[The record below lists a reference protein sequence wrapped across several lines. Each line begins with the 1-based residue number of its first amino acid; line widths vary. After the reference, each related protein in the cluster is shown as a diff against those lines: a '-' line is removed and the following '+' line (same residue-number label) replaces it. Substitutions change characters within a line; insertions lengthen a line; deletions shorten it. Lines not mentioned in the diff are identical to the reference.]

1 MNTMLEEA
9 VLIQRERKA
18 ATRKLV
24 PLAAMAEVL
33 HTEAGTL
40 VITYKEL
47 GTKGLAIKG
56 YATTVRKV
64 KESLPEG
71 FHYAGDVDFSQA
83 VLCNDDERHLAALR
97 KSEIRHRK

>member
-1 MNTMLEEA
+1 MLEEVA
-9 VLIQRERKA
+9 LIQKERRA
-18 ATRKLV
+18 AKRKLV

-40 VITYKEL
+40 VVTYKEL
-47 GTKGLAIKG
+47 GTKGMAIKG

-64 KESLPEG
+64 KETLPEG

-83 VLCNDDERHLAALR
+83 VLCSDDERHLAALR
-97 KSEIRHRK
+97 KSELRHGKV